1 MCWWQD
7 GQWAWLANVTEKSF
21 AVSSCPYPNHEE
33 GLFGALY
40 DSVFGAQQVLMVSG
54 RGREV
59 WPIQKQALIPSCT
72 YAVFLSLRRLQCTSP
87 AQSKLLCFLIGLRA
101 ILLIKFDNKL
111 LFVPPDIVGNNLSL
125 HHKGIFTL
133 FSSVRVIAG
142 KKRQECFFC
151 RWMPR

>member
-1 MCWWQD
+1 
-7 GQWAWLANVTEKSF
+7 
-21 AVSSCPYPNHEE
+21 
-33 GLFGALY
+33 
-40 DSVFGAQQVLMVSG
+40 MVSG
-54 RGREV
+54 RGRKV

-142 KKRQECFFC
+142 KKRQECFFLQMNAPLMEIC
-151 RWMPR
+151 ITCEEVQRAPQTHTLRPGALIKTQALRLQGWWWGMDYWKRQP